1 MKNISLTKDLITA
14 TRNATLAYYNYMYT
28 DREYVEGQNLYLRE
42 MHFLLNVGANK
53 ELTMSEIADSMN
65 ITQGAAT
72 QIANRL
78 IKKNLICKNKQDADK
93 RYCVISLTPE
103 GERVYREYLEYDE
116 LRNEE
121 ITSYLDA
128 NFTEKDIELLLRY
141 ENLIQDICA
150 GRLTR

>member
-28 DREYVEGQNLYLRE
+28 DQEYVKGQKLYLRE

-53 ELTMSEIADSMN
+53 ELTMSELAENMN

-78 IKKNLICKNKQDADK
+78 LKKNLICKNKQGSDK

-103 GERVYREYLEYDE
+103 GQQAYKEYLEYDK

-121 ITSYLDA
+121 ITSCLDKY
-128 NFTEKDIELLLRY
+128 FSEDDIKIILRY

-150 GRLTR
+150 GRTIK